1 MGVLTG
7 ILFHLLLHGLCDSH
21 LSIGNQIIVPVP
33 RKYDPSFLQ
42 GKAFFIHAGETV
54 PDFKAALSV
63 DTFDGKYLCE
73 LAVFLGE
80 QKVWNSGRFSHFYP
94 TGSCVLEL
102 LETGVLQ
109 LSDTSGR
116 IGWRIGSYG
125 QGVKM
130 LQLQRT
136 GNLILIDIENNTK
149 WQSFDFPADIIL
161 WHQRLYAPAQ
171 LTSFS
176 ANSASY
182 YSLQIR
188 HDKIAMYLYSN
199 SRNYSYWEFKP
210 NKNRSISFAEL
221 GSKGLKL
228 FNSQYH
234 KIAQVPTNGQ
244 EPIRFLALSKTGNL
258 RFYYYS
264 PHSGKFEASFQLLNS
279 TCDLPLTCGPYGIC
293 SSSSTCTCM
302 GFSKWPKRVQSE
314 CDEAFSAGFCGS
326 GDATKMVQL
335 LGVTSVLRGIP
346 QNVNVSKEECVS
358 LCTEDC
364 TCSAVLFSNSSNQ
377 QECFLYELVGGVKE
391 VEKEIGM
398 SYLVKVPKETNA
410 NCGSCF
416 SIRKLLLLL
425 GGVVDGVAVVLIFGG
440 LVFYF
445 LKKKRGKD
453 MTSENT

>member
-136 GNLILIDIENNTK
+136 
-149 WQSFDFPADIIL
+149 
-161 WHQRLYAPAQ
+161 
-171 LTSFS
+171 
-176 ANSASY
+176 ASY